1 MNDIFKQVLIGV
13 TIAAI
18 VGVWAFAS
26 TRASIASVEG
36 VRVDVKELEVEIED
50 DIDKI
55 SANIDDIKEEVDDF
69 VKTHPETKLDT
80 RGYSNT
86 SRSDQYTLAN
96 SEPFSNLPKY

>member
-18 VGVWAFAS
+18 AGVWAFAS

-55 SANIDDIKEEVDDF
+55 SANIDDIKDTFHRAVIEQTEFRAQVR
-69 VKTHPETKLDT
+69 EKLDIT
-80 RGYSNT
+80 N
-86 SRSDQYTLAN
+86 
-96 SEPFSNLPKY
+96 